1 MKRKKTIVYKENEWS
16 LGKISN
22 SRGID
27 GCLSSL
33 SKIHSFIDQCNWY
46 CSFSF
51 CNVCSTTFVNTQNKS
66 SFVCIQKISCYHIF
80 LNWITLTSTS
90 GIIWLGAFHA
100 VYSWRLTFI
109 VCFIFALF
117 KCFLHRHAFNNCIPY
132 NVWKH
137 EGIVSMKVK
146 YTNLQNKPSI
156 LISLFQIKR
165 IYLLIISIP
174 PANEV

>member
-1 MKRKKTIVYKENEWS
+1 MLLVLFIFI
-16 LGKISN
+16 LQ
-22 SRGID
+22 
-27 GCLSSL
+27 CLFDDL
-33 SKIHSFIDQCNWY
+33 CKHSKQIFIRLY
-46 CSFSF
+46 
-51 CNVCSTTFVNTQNKS
+51 T
-66 SFVCIQKISCYHIF
+66 KISCYHIF

-117 KCFLHRHAFNNCIPY
+117 KCFLHWHAFNNCIPY

>member
-1 MKRKKTIVYKENEWS
+1 MKPRKTIVYKENEWS

-80 LNWITLTSTS
+80 FKLNYTYVNFRYYMTWSISRCIQLETYFHCLLHFCSFQMFSSLT
-90 GIIWLGAFHA
+90 
-100 VYSWRLTFI
+100 
-109 VCFIFALF
+109 
-117 KCFLHRHAFNNCIPY
+117 CI
-132 NVWKH
+132 
-137 EGIVSMKVK
+137 
-146 YTNLQNKPSI
+146 
-156 LISLFQIKR
+156 
-165 IYLLIISIP
+165 
-174 PANEV
+174 